1 MKPIIENHGK
11 VFGSKNW
18 YLFYCGN
25 CRRTINMNKSP
36 RLTNCEYC
44 NERVDWNDN
53 VTCDNTMLSR

>member
-18 YLFYCGN
+18 YMFYCGK
-25 CRRTINMNKSP
+25 CHRTINMNNLP

-44 NERVDWNDN
+44 NEKIDWVNN
-53 VTCDNTMLSR
+53 A